1 MSPDQVLIII
11 AIVTGAWTL
20 TRILRS
26 PLAEA
31 LARRIGGGPP
41 GEPARAH
48 EADLADLRTRVA
60 ELEERQ
66 DFTERALLR
75 ERQQG
80 ELGQGGRA

>member
-20 TRILRS
+20 TRMLRS

-41 GEPARAH
+41 GEPAGAH
-48 EADLADLRTRVA
+48 EAELADLRTRVA

-66 DFTERALLR
+66 DFTERVLLQ

>member
-1 MSPDQVLIII
+1 MSPDQVLVII

-31 LARRIGGGPP
+31 LARRLGGGTA
-41 GEPARAH
+41 GEPGPAH
-48 EADLADLRTRVA
+48 EAELADLRTRVA

-66 DFTERALLR
+66 DFTERVLLQ

>member
-11 AIVTGAWTL
+11 AIVTGACTL

-48 EADLADLRTRVA
+48 EAELADLRTRVA